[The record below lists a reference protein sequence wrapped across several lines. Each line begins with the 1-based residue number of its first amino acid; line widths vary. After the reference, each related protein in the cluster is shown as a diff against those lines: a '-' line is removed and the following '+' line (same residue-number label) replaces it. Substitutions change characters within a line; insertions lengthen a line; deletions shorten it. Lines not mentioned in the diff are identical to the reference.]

1 MADETKPLAGENQT
15 DPLTGGA
22 ETQAVAS
29 DAQAVSETISSET
42 ISLEEARKLRSEAAN
57 LRKRLKELEGKVRAE
72 EEAKMTEQEKLQK
85 RLAELER
92 QSTEYQ
98 QTMQARTLEYEV
110 KLHAARLGVVDPEAA
125 YRLLDIRE
133 MEFGEDGKPA
143 NIEKALRALIAAKP
157 YLAGGGGQVS
167 PTNPAQG
174 KIGGQQVFTRSQLRD
189 PNFFAANREAIMQ
202 AMRDGRIQED

>member
-1 MADETKPLAGENQT
+1 MAEEIKPQAGDTNPQA
-15 DPLTGGA
+15 GNN
-22 ETQAVAS
+22 ETQAVNS
-29 DAQAVSETISSET
+29 DAQAVSET

-57 LRKRLKELEGKVRAE
+57 LRKRLKELEDQKRQMD
-72 EEAKMTEQEKLQK
+72 EAKLSETERLQK

-133 MEFGEDGKPA
+133 IEFGEDGKPA

-174 KIGGQQVFTRSQLRD
+174 KIGGQQVFTTAQLKD
-189 PNFFAANREAIMQ
+189 PKFFAANREAILT
-202 AMRDGRIQED
+202 AMREGRITE